1 MVRPVP
7 SDPKTT
13 GNFEIGFG
21 SALDAAGAML
31 ELVEIADPARMLRRA
46 SALGEALAP
55 WIIDG
60 AADGPFADA
69 AGARGREMPQ
79 RAVAS

>member
-1 MVRPVP
+1 
-7 SDPKTT
+7 
-13 GNFEIGFG
+13 
-21 SALDAAGAML
+21 ML

-46 SALGEALAP
+46 PALGEALAA

-69 AGARGREMPQ
+69 AGARGRD
-79 RAVAS
+79 RRGG